1 MRISAK
7 VDYAVR
13 AAVELAAA
21 TDDKPVKAER
31 IATAQGIPLNFLEN
45 ILGELRHSGIVRSH
59 RGAEGGFRLAKPAEE
74 LTVADIIRAVE
85 GPLASV
91 RGGGQVAVI
100 VGSTPR
106 MGVGTN
112 IQDRAIALH
121 HLDCPW
127 RPADIEQRD
136 GRGLRQGNQNP
147 EIRLFR
153 YAVEGSF
160 DSYSWQTVERKA
172 RFINQIMSGQLDHRQ
187 VDDIGD
193 NALSYSEVKALAS
206 GDPLILDKARAD
218 ADHARLNRLHRAWQR
233 NQQTLRH
240 TLADATDQ
248 AEDYAQRAA
257 AVADAIARSRDI
269 RGDAFHMTIDSR
281 TVSTRGDAAE
291 LIARWASTNQHA
303 AAIRPLALGQLAG
316 LDLDARIPRDPAN
329 GQRTLTI
336 ALRDVPA
343 APAELP
349 LNAVIQDAS
358 PLIRQLEHR
367 VRDLP
372 ALAERLATPAR
383 TPSAKLTPP
392 ARPSPSRSNTP
403 QSSTGRP
410 PPEPRSPNRSRPAT
424 NKPTTTTRRL
434 TLPPARRRPSTPH
447 RPSASPR
454 TRSPPPLSVRPLQ
467 TRRRATCRVCQG
479 NHPPGGFP
487 LHPDAH
493 DETRARGLPRRLTR
507 RAAPAAHRTRS
518 GHSLPRRRPDPLP
531 VSRHASPNRR

>member
-1 MRISAK
+1 MWREHRDRTYRDPGGDPSPNPGALQIVFCDLSTPTGPGWNAYRELR
-7 VDYAVR
+7 DQ
-13 AAVELAAA
+13 LAA
-21 TDDKPVKAER
+21 
-31 IATAQGIPLNFLEN
+31 
-45 ILGELRHSGIVRSH
+45 
-59 RGAEGGFRLAKPAEE
+59 RGVPAEQ
-74 LTVADIIRAVE
+74 IRWIHEARNDAE
-85 GPLASV
+85 KARLFAAC
-91 RGGGQVAVI
+91 RTGQVAVI

-106 MGVGTN
+106 MGIGTN

-172 RFINQIMSGQLDHRQ
+172 RFINQVMSGQLDQRQ

-218 ADHARLNRLHRAWQR
+218 ADHARLSRLHRAWQR

-248 AEDYAQRAA
+248 ADDYAQRAN
-257 AVADAIARSRDI
+257 AVADAIARCREI
-269 RGDAFHMTIDSR
+269 RGDAFHMTVDGHTADAR
-281 TVSTRGDAAE
+281 PVAAE
-291 LIARWASTNQHA
+291 LIARWATINQHV
-303 AAIRPLALGQLAG
+303 AAIRPLPLGQLAG
-316 LDLDARIPRDPAN
+316 LDLDARVRHDPTN

-336 ALRDVPA
+336 ALRNVSAA

-349 LNAVIQDAS
+349 LNAVTQDAS

-372 ALAERLATPAR
+372 ALAQRLTTRRQDALSEAAAARHALTQPFKYAAELDQAAATRAEITEQIKARHEKAHDHDTTPDAGEEASHQRQALDAAQARRLATA
-383 TPSAKLTPP
+383 AF
-392 ARPSPSRSNTP
+392 PSPAPNSGHSRSVDA
-403 QSSTGRP
+403 RHV
-410 PPEPRSPNRSRPAT
+410 A
-424 NKPTTTTRRL
+424 
-434 TLPPARRRPSTPH
+434 PARRST
-447 RPSASPR
+447 
-454 TRSPPPLSVRPLQ
+454 
-467 TRRRATCRVCQG
+467 
-479 NHPPGGFP
+479 
-487 LHPDAH
+487 
-493 DETRARGLPRRLTR
+493 
-507 RAAPAAHRTRS
+507 APAASRTTETLTMRH
-518 GHSLPRRRPDPLP
+518 GPL
-531 VSRHASPNRR
+531 VSRVG